1 MSAASEPPV
10 EGRASRTQQRLVAP
24 ERGASGEPPVEVR
37 ALRTQQRAVRLRRA
51 LTEMAGRQHGVVAR
65 RQLLAIGFS
74 RDAIRRL
81 VSSGW
86 LHRVHRGV
94 YHVGHATPT
103 RLGIHLAA
111 TAAFGKR
118 TAVSHRPAVILGEL
132 LPDRGLPIE
141 VTTASGDAGWHDGV
155 LVHES
160 RRLVAAD
167 VTRLHGIPVVRLE
180 WAIVDVAGTGDR
192 AEFDRLF
199 NAVDRKRLVDPLRLA
214 GQLRRGR
221 TGSALVRERLA
232 TYTARPPTESELE
245 ELFLDV
251 VVRAHEIASPV
262 RQSSPLPR
270 RAQRVDFA
278 WPRERVVVEI
288 DGRAWHAI
296 QAAWGEDHERDL
308 RLRLAGWHPLRYTHR
323 QLTRTTELVVA
334 DLRTA
339 LRPTCP

>member
-1 MSAASEPPV
+1 MEPPSEPP
-10 EGRASRTQQRLVAP
+10 AIRTQQRLVP
-24 ERGASGEPPVEVR
+24 PRPGASGEPPIGRR
-37 ALRTQQRAVRLRRA
+37 AIRTQQRAVRLRRA

-65 RQLLAIGFS
+65 RHLLAVGFS

-81 VSSGW
+81 IGSGW
-86 LHRVHRGV
+86 LHRIHRGV

-103 RLGIHLAA
+103 RLGVHLAA
-111 TAAFGKR
+111 TAAFGRR
-118 TAVSHRPAVILGEL
+118 TAVSHLPAVILGEL
-132 LPDRGLPIE
+132 LPDRALPIE

-160 RRLVAAD
+160 RRLAAAD
-167 VTRLHGIPVVRLE
+167 VIRLRGIPVVRLE
-180 WAIVDVAGTGDR
+180 WAIVDVAGTGDD

-221 TGSALVRERLA
+221 AGSALVRERLA
-232 TYTARPPTESELE
+232 TYSERPPTESELE

-251 VVRAHEIASPV
+251 VVRAHEIVAPV
-262 RQSSPLPR
+262 PQSSPLPHR
-270 RAQRVDFA
+270 VQRVDFA

-288 DGRAWHAI
+288 DGREWHAI

-323 QLTRTTELVVA
+323 QLTRATALVVA
-334 DLRTA
+334 DLRAA
-339 LRPTCP
+339 LRSSLP